1 VRSRKKWTLMALTL
15 AAGIVLGRYELLGPI
30 AKGGMA
36 EVWAA
41 RLHGSRG
48 FQRIVAV
55 KTIATDTLADTRLEQ
70 MFHEEASLASRIQH
84 PNVAA
89 TLDLGDQA
97 GTLYMAMEW
106 VDGEPLTVVFD
117 HARRSTG
124 IPLEIAVNL
133 IGQACQGLHAAHESV
148 DEDGAPLGIVHRD
161 ISPHNVMVTYAG
173 IVKLVDFGIAKAT
186 NMVTGLT
193 EAGEVKG
200 KFAYMAPEQALGQA
214 IDRRTDLFA
223 LGILLYLLTTGRHP
237 HKASSPAETI
247 YRLCNDP
254 PAIPSELVS
263 GYPPELEKVVLKALS
278 KDKND
283 RFAHARELLE
293 ALARVVPWAFRAG
306 FETTVAAYL
315 EQLLGERS
323 SESRARLRRAQ
334 RALDGLS
341 KEATTASS
349 ASDPPSVSSLR
360 ALVVDATIQNPP
372 AAAAAET
379 HRTELSSSSSSLRP
393 VPQGRWRWQRQ
404 VRPALLMLAVALS
417 AGLIARRLPLWANP
431 HARVPASAPGAIAA
445 PVPLPAIL
453 PPPTPPASA
462 STAPVKPARA
472 APGPLA
478 ANPRSNSAR
487 QRPRLAPRSQSAASA
502 LPVVSSTPAP
512 NAGAAVGPRDPL
524 EKRK

>member
-1 VRSRKKWTLMALTL
+1 
-15 AAGIVLGRYELLGPI
+15 
-30 AKGGMA
+30 MA

-55 KTIATDTLADTRLEQ
+55 KTIATGALADDQMEQ

-117 HARRSTG
+117 HARRSTA

-133 IGQACQGLHAAHESV
+133 IGQACQGLHAAHESL

-173 IVKLVDFGIAKAT
+173 VVKLVDFGIAKAT

-247 YRLCNDP
+247 HRLCNDT
-254 PAIPSELVS
+254 PARPSELVL
-263 GYPPELEKVVLKALS
+263 GYPPELETVVLKALS

-293 ALARVVPWAFRAG
+293 ALARAVPQAFQAG

-315 EQLLGERS
+315 EQLLAERS

-334 RALDGLS
+334 RALDGLP

-349 ASDPPSVSSLR
+349 ASDPSSVGSLR
-360 ALVVDATIQNPP
+360 ALVVDATIQDPP

-379 HRTELSSSSSSLRP
+379 HRTELSSSSSSSALRP
-393 VPQGRWRWQRQ
+393 VPQRRWRWQKQ

-417 AGLIARRLPLWANP
+417 AGLIARRLPLWENP
-431 HARVPASAPGAIAA
+431 HAQVPAPASAAIAA
-445 PVPLPAIL
+445 PAPRSAIA
-453 PPPTPPASA
+453 PPPTPPANA
-462 STAPVKPARA
+462 STAPVEPARA
-472 APGPLA
+472 VPEPRA
-478 ANPRSNSAR
+478 ANSRSNPAR
-487 QRPRLAPRSQSAASA
+487 LRPRLPPRSQSAASA
-502 LPVVSSTPAP
+502 LPVASNTPAP
-512 NAGAAVGPRDPL
+512 NASAAVGFRDPL